1 MDNLFTT
8 RFWKERAEEDAK
20 YPPHTA
26 VITDNYEHYVIDD
39 EDSKD
44 PFRGFGGAKV
54 TITFK
59 DGTVIHSTNLWYQ
72 GEIDNEFRYLFTPNA
87 RIEWN

>member
-26 VITDNYEHYVIDD
+26 VITDNY
-39 EDSKD
+39 
-44 PFRGFGGAKV
+44 
-54 TITFK
+54 
-59 DGTVIHSTNLWYQ
+59 
-72 GEIDNEFRYLFTPNA
+72 
-87 RIEWN
+87 